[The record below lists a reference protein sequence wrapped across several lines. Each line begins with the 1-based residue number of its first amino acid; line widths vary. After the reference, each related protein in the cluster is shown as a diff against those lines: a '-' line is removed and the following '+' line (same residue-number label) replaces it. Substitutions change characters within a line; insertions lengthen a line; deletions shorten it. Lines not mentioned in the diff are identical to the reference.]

1 MFRRSDLHHS
11 EDVNYLFLVSLADS
25 SHGLCDEGGE
35 SPADD
40 DTVHLVSRSWYPG
53 DQRQFTGEYSTA
65 KYVKQKILSVMM
77 GLFVFDPSRETINN

>member
-1 MFRRSDLHHS
+1 MIHGSVFMHNHPDLSDSVRVTENREQSAKLQTTSWCLVFRRSDLHHS

-40 DTVHLVSRSWYPG
+40 DTVHLVSRSW
-53 DQRQFTGEYSTA
+53 
-65 KYVKQKILSVMM
+65 
-77 GLFVFDPSRETINN
+77 